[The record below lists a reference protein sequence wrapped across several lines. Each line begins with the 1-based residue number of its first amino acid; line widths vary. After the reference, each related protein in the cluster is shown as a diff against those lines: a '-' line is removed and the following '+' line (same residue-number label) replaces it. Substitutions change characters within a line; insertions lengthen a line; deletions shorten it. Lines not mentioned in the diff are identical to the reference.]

1 MQASEVITK
10 TILYGS
16 DFMKGGIFMLNQE
29 RDKHKLLT
37 QSQKNIIGPSKHQNQ
52 PHTLSKV
59 VHKGVDIL
67 WTIWCINMRK
77 PG

>member
-16 DFMKGGIFMLNQE
+16 DFMQGGIFMLNQE

-37 QSQKNIIGPSKHQNQ
+37 QSQKNIIGPSKHENQ
-52 PHTLSKV
+52 PHTLSTV
-59 VHKGVDIL
+59 CAQERRHTLDHMVYQYGE
-67 WTIWCINMRK
+67 T
-77 PG
+77 